1 VLRVTRIIKLAKKN
15 KDLQALM
22 QTITLSVG
30 PLSNVFLLL
39 MLVLFIFSILAVFF
53 FSTITEGNI
62 ISDMRNFKDFG
73 NSFLTLFVIST
84 GENWNMLMYD
94 CIDTPP
100 NCIQGQTCGT
110 SLAPVFFII
119 FVLFVQNVMLNLF
132 ILVIISQFET
142 YYMGDDNPIIKYQ
155 VNMEVFMKT
164 WIEFTVQKYRCIKL
178 REKQLN
184 SFFKALPPPFGLPAE
199 TTDDQMKKVMLKMG
213 IRCDDG
219 YVYFN
224 ELLYRCM
231 RR

>member
-164 WIEFTVQKYRCIKL
+164 WIEFTV
-178 REKQLN
+178 
-184 SFFKALPPPFGLPAE
+184 
-199 TTDDQMKKVMLKMG
+199 
-213 IRCDDG
+213 
-219 YVYFN
+219 
-224 ELLYRCM
+224 
-231 RR
+231 